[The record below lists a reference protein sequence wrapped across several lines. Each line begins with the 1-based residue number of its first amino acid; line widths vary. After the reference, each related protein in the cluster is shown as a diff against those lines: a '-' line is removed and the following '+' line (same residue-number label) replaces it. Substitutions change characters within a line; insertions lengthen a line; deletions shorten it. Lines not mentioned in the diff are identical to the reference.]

1 MWPFLDFQYGFR
13 SPRSTA
19 DVITVVSDGIA
30 IVFNR
35 SRANRAVALDISK
48 AFFNRALLGG
58 LLYKLKFYGISDQ
71 TFSLISSFLRNRQ
84 L

>member
-13 SPRSTA
+13 SPRSTT

-30 IVFNR
+30 IVFNK

-71 TFSLISSFLRNRQ
+71 TFSLISSFLSNRQ

>member
-13 SPRSTA
+13 SPRSTT
-19 DVITVVSDGIA
+19 DLLTVVSDGIA

-48 AFFNRALLGG
+48 AFFDRALLGG
-58 LLYKLKFYGISDQ
+58 LLYKLKFYGILDQ
-71 TFSLISSFLRNRQ
+71 IFPLISSFLGNRQ

>member
-1 MWPFLDFQYGFR
+1 MDFQYGFR
-13 SPRSTA
+13 SPRSTT

-48 AFFNRALLGG
+48 AFLNRALLGG

-71 TFSLISSFLRNRQ
+71 TFSLISSFLSNRQ

>member
-1 MWPFLDFQYGFR
+1 MDFQYGFR
-13 SPRSTA
+13 SPRSTT

>member
-1 MWPFLDFQYGFR
+1 MDFQYGFR
-13 SPRSTA
+13 SPRSTT

-48 AFFNRALLGG
+48 AFLNRALLGG

>member
-1 MWPFLDFQYGFR
+1 MRPFLDFQYGFR
-13 SPRSTA
+13 SPRSTT

-30 IVFNR
+30 IVFNK

-71 TFSLISSFLRNRQ
+71 TFSLISSFLSNRQ